1 MIYLDNAATTFPK
14 PDAVYSKMDEV
25 NRTLSV
31 NAGRG
36 AYKAAKEAAKLIAD
50 TKDLLLSLFNA
61 YGIADI
67 CFTPSVTH
75 AVNQVLGGIQLN
87 ESSTVY
93 ITPYEHNAVARSLRM
108 LQKKIGFE
116 IELIPL
122 TKDLK
127 IDIDRTAYQFT
138 CKSPAVVIVNK
149 ISNVTGYMLPAEELF
164 HIAKKYGAITIMD
177 AAQAAGL
184 IDINMRDNDADVICF
199 AGHKTLCG
207 PLGIGGFALKHGVQ
221 LEPVFAGGTGSNSLS
236 LDMPAYAPDKY
247 EASSPNI
254 VAIAGLYAA
263 LSSLNQKGHLAH
275 VIEMTDYLLSSL
287 ATLDYIHVV
296 GAYEAGTT
304 VGIVSFIVDGF
315 TSSDIGNILDEE
327 YDIAVRTGYHCAPY
341 IHKYL
346 NDMSY
351 EGTVRI
357 GLGPFT
363 SKADIDCLI
372 SALES
377 L

>member
-1 MIYLDNAATTFPK
+1 
-14 PDAVYSKMDEV
+14 
-25 NRTLSV
+25 
-31 NAGRG
+31 
-36 AYKAAKEAAKLIAD
+36 
-50 TKDLLLSLFNA
+50 
-61 YGIADI
+61 
-67 CFTPSVTH
+67 
-75 AVNQVLGGIQLN
+75 
-87 ESSTVY
+87 
-93 ITPYEHNAVARSLRM
+93 
-108 LQKKIGFE
+108 
-116 IELIPL
+116 
-122 TKDLK
+122 
-127 IDIDRTAYQFT
+127 
-138 CKSPAVVIVNK
+138 
-149 ISNVTGYMLPAEELF
+149 
-164 HIAKKYGAITIMD
+164 
-177 AAQAAGL
+177 
-184 IDINMRDNDADVICF
+184 
-199 AGHKTLCG
+199 
-207 PLGIGGFALKHGVQ
+207 
-221 LEPVFAGGTGSNSLS
+221 
-236 LDMPAYAPDKY
+236 MPAYAPDKY